1 MDLLSLTLTLK
12 PLDLEPDRELP
23 TWWGR
28 AAHALLL
35 DIVRKYDTHLASA
48 LHDPTSIQNSQ
59 SNIQNSTPRPFT
71 TSTLMGRFPNRQ
83 FDKQGGYT
91 MRLTS
96 IQEELTTVL
105 LEANQNGPLAPGE
118 TIELDHL
125 PFLIEETQPPF
136 QTQDTQS
143 AIQNS
148 QSKITTSPWAASAL
162 YQELGADYLLARQP
176 PPRRLSFVLT
186 SPTTF
191 KSGGKQV
198 PIPLPDLFFGS
209 LLEKWNAYAPIAF
222 PLEVRRY
229 AAECL
234 GIGRYKLSSRAV
246 PIKEG
251 GVRAGAVGEIS
262 YASLSYDRY
271 WMSVLTTLAAFA
283 LFSGVGASTSMGLG
297 QCRQI

>member
-1 MDLLSLTLTLK
+1 MGSFPKRRFDEKGNYTL
-12 PLDLEPDRELP
+12 
-23 TWWGR
+23 
-28 AAHALLL
+28 
-35 DIVRKYDTHLASA
+35 
-48 LHDPTSIQNSQ
+48 
-59 SNIQNSTPRPFT
+59 
-71 TSTLMGRFPNRQ
+71 
-83 FDKQGGYT
+83 
-91 MRLTS
+91 RLTS
-96 IQEELTTVL
+96 IQKELTTIL
-105 LEANQNGPLAPGE
+105 LQASQSGPLAHGE

-125 PFLIEETQPPF
+125 PFLIEDTQPSFHP
-136 QTQDTQS
+136 QDAQF

-148 QSKITTSPWAASAL
+148 QPKITTSPWAANAL

-198 PIPLPDLFFGS
+198 PIPLPELLFGS

-222 PLEVRRY
+222 PLEARRY

-251 GVRAGAVGEIS
+251 GVRSGAVGEIS

-271 WMSVLTTLAAFA
+271 WMSVLAALAAFA
-283 LFSGVGASTSMGLG
+283 LFSGAGASTSMGLG

>member
-1 MDLLSLTLTLK
+1 
-12 PLDLEPDRELP
+12 
-23 TWWGR
+23 
-28 AAHALLL
+28 
-35 DIVRKYDTHLASA
+35 
-48 LHDPTSIQNSQ
+48 
-59 SNIQNSTPRPFT
+59 
-71 TSTLMGRFPNRQ
+71 MGRFPNRR
-83 FDKQGGYT
+83 FDKQGDYT
-91 MRLTS
+91 LRLTS
-96 IQEELTTVL
+96 IQKELTTVL
-105 LEANQNGPLAPGE
+105 FEANQDGPLAAGE

-125 PFLIEETQPPF
+125 PFLIEDTQPAFHP
-136 QTQDTQS
+136 QDTQS

-148 QSKITTSPWAASAL
+148 QPNITTSPWAAAAA
-162 YQELGADYLLARQP
+162 YQELGADYLLARQA
-176 PPRRLSFVLT
+176 PPRRINFVLT

-198 PIPLPDLFFGS
+198 PVPLPELFFGS

-222 PLEVRRY
+222 PVEVRRY

-251 GVRAGAVGEIS
+251 GVRSGAVGEIS

-271 WMSVLTTLAAFA
+271 WMSVLATLAAFA
-283 LFSGVGASTSMGLG
+283 LFSGAGASTSMGLG